1 MQPDAD
7 RGDGIVGRR
16 LEMAQGLYEP
26 VDAIAVVVGV
36 EGDPQPACSTA
47 ADDPGLRSESSRSY
61 PRIVVGVAQGNDVG
75 RRRWIARRPEGEPS
89 QLGGPFH
96 EVRRQMLRMLVDA
109 LEPQRREH
117 RDHGEL
123 SYRRVKE
130 IVTASLRLLSAA
142 GPDSGRT
149 PPRVRAP
156 VLSIR
161 IG

>member
-1 MQPDAD
+1 MIRDSEATS
-7 RGDGIVGRR
+7 RG
-16 LEMAQGLYEP
+16 
-26 VDAIAVVVGV
+26 
-36 EGDPQPACSTA
+36 
-47 ADDPGLRSESSRSY
+47 Y

-75 RRRWIARRPEGEPS
+75 RRRWIAQRPEGEPS
-89 QLGGPFH
+89 QLGDPFH

-117 RDHGEL
+117 RDHGEP

-149 PPRVRAP
+149 PARVRAP
-156 VLSIR
+156 CPQHSNRLDER
-161 IG
+161 W